1 MEGVWVVPL
10 VGCGWFLKSGGYS
23 TRDLLGPSTILTK
36 LSHTHGYINWL
47 SLVKKYANNF
57 NLMFY
62 TRTKKK
68 RILCSA
74 SILQRN
80 WDIKALSL
88 PIMPYVYPG
97 FSRPHPWGK
106 CSHVSNIMTVIWYFS
121 HVASRKL
128 TEPAQVHTPVSVK
141 YVELCASRAK
151 TWAG

>member
-62 TRTKKK
+62 IRTKKEF
-68 RILCSA
+68 SA
-74 SILQRN
+74 LLRFCKETEISN
-80 WDIKALSL
+80 PFSL

>member
-47 SLVKKYANNF
+47 SLVKKYPNNF

-62 TRTKKK
+62 THTKKEF
-68 RILCSA
+68 SA
-74 SILQRN
+74 LLRFCKETEISN
-80 WDIKALSL
+80 PFSL
-88 PIMPYVYPG
+88 PIIPYVYPG

>member
-62 TRTKKK
+62 TRTKKEF
-68 RILCSA
+68 SA
-74 SILQRN
+74 LLRFCKETEISN
-80 WDIKALSL
+80 PFPL

-106 CSHVSNIMTVIWYFS
+106 MFAREQYYDGNMVFFARCI
-121 HVASRKL
+121 
-128 TEPAQVHTPVSVK
+128 TEAHGTGTGTHPCVCKICWVMCLK
-141 YVELCASRAK
+141 
-151 TWAG
+151 G

>member
-80 WDIKALSL
+80 WDIKPFFPTHNTVCL
-88 PIMPYVYPG
+88 PGLLPSPPVRKMFAREQYYDGNMVFFARCITEAHG
-97 FSRPHPWGK
+97 TGTGTHPCVCKIRWVMCLKG
-106 CSHVSNIMTVIWYFS
+106 
-121 HVASRKL
+121 
-128 TEPAQVHTPVSVK
+128 
-141 YVELCASRAK
+141 
-151 TWAG
+151 

>member
-47 SLVKKYANNF
+47 SLVKKYPNNF

-62 TRTKKK
+62 THTKKE
-68 RILCSA
+68 LSA
-74 SILQRN
+74 LLRFCKETEISN
-80 WDIKALSL
+80 PFSL
-88 PIMPYVYPG
+88 PIIPYVYPG